1 MNEHAMSKNSTP
13 IRWLAALAL
22 ALWSALLIRFI
33 VFKKIPMIQIGRV
46 RYRFGGSTH
55 TGPANFV
62 PFKTILPQLHG
73 HGNGLIAKAN
83 LLGNILP
90 FVPVGILV
98 PLVYRNM
105 TWSKAILLAI
115 GTGLLME
122 VLEVIFQVGIFDVD
136 DILLNALG
144 VLIGYGLYSAFS
156 SINQR

>member
-1 MNEHAMSKNSTP
+1 MSKNSRS
-13 IRWLAALAL
+13 IRWGLAIVL

-73 HGNGLIAKAN
+73 HGNGLIAKVN